1 MESLLNTIEKEIDSL
16 KEKKYDIIVAF
27 TTEVQEDLKDV
38 RFFSILIIA

>member
-1 MESLLNTIEKEIDSL
+1 MESLLTTIEKEIDSL

-38 RFFSILIIA
+38 RFFSILIIS

>member
-1 MESLLNTIEKEIDSL
+1 MESLLTTIEKEIDSF
-16 KEKKYDIIVAF
+16 KEKKYDIMETF